1 MKSYSEIKKLSPETS
16 TAAYDVGGAQHE
28 DGSIV
33 ESYIARNFEIQRNEL
48 IKILEEITTN
58 CRIFCL
64 DSMDIDSS
72 VTTDAINLLNK
83 IQRERQ
89 FENALDEFLSEQF
102 KKQLKCNT

>member
-16 TAAYDVGGAQHE
+16 TVAYDVGGGQHE
-28 DGSIV
+28 DGAIV

-64 DSMDIDSS
+64 DSMDIDSN
-72 VTTDAINLLNK
+72 VTTDAVNLLDRIK
-83 IQRERQ
+83 RARE
-89 FENALDEFLSEQF
+89 FENALDEFLSKQF
-102 KKQLKCNT
+102 KKITWL